1 MKRGQLGAE
10 KNVLCDESGA
20 MRLLDERSSE
30 HEVDVLFKFPRAYC
44 IVNSKG

>member
-10 KNVLCDESGA
+10 KNVLCGEAGARRLPDEWC
-20 MRLLDERSSE
+20 SE
-30 HEVDVLFKFPRAYC
+30 HEVDVLFKFPRADC